1 MGRPLLFFV
10 LGWGLVSVT
19 ADIDSAV
26 VDDEP
31 SDVIDTLDPT
41 AHLELGTDD
50 NAGATRHRRDRVV
63 RRAEWPF
70 DQQLPNFIQSLAKL
84 PWFNVPWY
92 SIAPEE
98 RPAPARAPLR
108 EPVLHS
114 DVAALERAV
123 LELRVTVER
132 LRRRQ
137 LALLHVLRC
146 TGANAATCSRNYVND
161 RRAQGLVTPS
171 DADDFEWLLA
181 GLPVSSPPASVP
193 LPVTQPPSYGYGQG
207 PNYGPGYGLVPGQGY
222 GTGPAFGTGQGF
234 NVGQG
239 YGYGQGFGIPQTNPY
254 AYQPDLLPN
263 RSGAANQGT
272 NTVVTQ
278 PIPNVVPNAASGVLP
293 SVAANVIPSGLGNLA
308 GIGLFRPAG
317 GAPLFQGTSTSSSS
331 SSGPGGTIFTSTSE
345 QTGVDASG
353 KPTFSSVT
361 ATGDSAGHLVVTTSG
376 SDKKKET
383 KQ

>member
-31 SDVIDTLDPT
+31 SDVTDTLDP
-41 AHLELGTDD
+41 ASHLVLGTED

-70 DQQLPNFIQSLAKL
+70 DQQLPSFIQSLAKL

-98 RPAPARAPLR
+98 RPAPGRA
-108 EPVLHS
+108 PVLHS

-123 LELRVTVER
+123 LELRVSVER

-146 TGANAATCSRNYVND
+146 AGANAATCSRSYVSD

-193 LPVTQPPSYGYGQG
+193 LPVTQPPSYGFGQG

-239 YGYGQGFGIPQTNPY
+239 YGYGQGFGAPQTNPY

-278 PIPNVVPNAASGVLP
+278 PVPNFVPNGV
-293 SVAANVIPSGLGNLA
+293 GNL
-308 GIGLFRPAG
+308 GGSGLFRPAG
-317 GAPLFQGTSTSSSS
+317 GPPLFQGTSTSSSS
-331 SSGPGGTIFTSTSE
+331 STGPGGTIFTSTSE

-353 KPTFSSVT
+353 KPTFSAVT